1 MAHQPRRRRSFLTE
15 VDKPGQSSR
24 HLGRLGVCSG
34 EPITFSPSHRM
45 LSRTS
50 HSRNLINLVSV
61 GSFGEPLLVLLLL
74 LHHGSKHRAQTYTI
88 TLITCSYP
96 YLTMIN
102 SVLPSLLAGNSV
114 LLKPSPQT
122 PVRSSLPPRTPL
134 TLYQGHSRTI
144 GRSLYEGRPPEGCC
158 TSAPLIS

>member
-1 MAHQPRRRRSFLTE
+1 MLTSPDASLVLTE
-15 VDKPGQSSR
+15 GKNPGLSSR
-24 HLGRLGVCSG
+24 HLGRLGVCSS
-34 EPITFSPSHRM
+34 EPLTFSPSHRT

-50 HSRNLINLVSV
+50 RSRNLINLVSV
-61 GSFGEPLLVLLLL
+61 GLFGETLLVLLLL
-74 LHHGSKHRAQTYTI
+74 LHHGSKHRARVHTI
-88 TLITCSYP
+88 TLTTCSYP

-122 PVRSSLPPRTPL
+122 PVRSSLPPRSPL
-134 TLYQGHSRTI
+134 ILFQGHSRTI
-144 GRSLYEGRPPEGCC
+144 GRSLYESRPPKGCR

>member
-1 MAHQPRRRRSFLTE
+1 MLTGPDASLVLTE
-15 VDKPGQSSR
+15 AEKPGLSGR
-24 HLGRLGVCSG
+24 HLGRLGVCLS
-34 EPITFSPSHRM
+34 EPITFSPSHRT

-50 HSRNLINLVSV
+50 RSRNQINLVSV
-61 GSFGEPLLVLLLL
+61 GLFGETLLALLLL
-74 LHHGSKHRAQTYTI
+74 LHHGSKHRAQIHTI

-122 PVRSSLPPRTPL
+122 PVRSPLPPRTPL
-134 TLYQGHSRTI
+134 ILLQGHSRTI
-144 GRSLYEGRPPEGCC
+144 GRSLYKSWPPKGCY